1 MTVAKYW
8 RGRYLAT
15 NSLISMIGITIIL
28 IATYALISTEKINKT
43 VAALLGGLGVLIF
56 VKVTFLATGAEVFTD
71 AAIFE
76 ELIDWQTITIV
87 VSILIVV
94 EAARE
99 SGLFDWITIK
109 IVKLTKGEPIRIF
122 LYMNLLTF
130 ALSALTSS
138 PAFVIVGALTLV
150 VTKNLDLDPKPFL
163 VSEIMIANT
172 AGACTVISSFV
183 NILIATNY
191 EFTDVHFLSYGLFA
205 ALAVPIGGILV
216 VVNLIVFRFIYGKK
230 LQEADDKISPDLK
243 RTLIGLDEWL
253 VVKNRSAFY
262 RSAILLIG
270 TIVTFALANL
280 LNVPFFL
287 VALTSA
293 ILFIF
298 FSDNR
303 VEVLLHKVDWEM
315 VIFFVAIFILV
326 GGAHKVGI
334 LDIFAQ
340 NIGGLSG
347 GNEPLLLVIL
357 VWMTGI
363 LSGFMD
369 NVSVTAVL
377 VLVIPTIA
385 AGGFNETAIIW
396 AVILGANLGAS
407 LTPIGGVSNIIG
419 IGLLEREGK
428 SMSWLDFIKL
438 GSIITF
444 IDLAVAT
451 GYLFLIASLF
461 FVT

>member
-1 MTVAKYW
+1 
-8 RGRYLAT
+8 
-15 NSLISMIGITIIL
+15 MIGWIR
-28 IATYALISTEKINKT
+28 SF
-43 VAALLGGLGVLIF
+43 IF
-56 VKVTFLATGAEVFTD
+56 VKVTFLTTGIEIFSD
-71 AAIFE
+71 AAIFS

-94 EAARE
+94 EVARE

-122 LYMNLLTF
+122 LYMKLLTF

-150 VTKNLDLDPKPFL
+150 VTKNLDLDPLPFL

-172 AGACTVISSFV
+172 AGVCTVISSFI
-183 NILIATNY
+183 NILIASNY
-191 EFTDVHFLSYGLFA
+191 NLDPVHFLSYGGFA
-205 ALAVPIGGILV
+205 ALAVPIGGLLV
-216 VVNLIVFRFIYGKK
+216 VINLLVFKLIYGKK
-230 LQEADDKISPDLK
+230 LQEAGENLSPDLK

-262 RSAILLIG
+262 RSAVLLIS
-270 TIVTFALANL
+270 TIVTFAVASLI
-280 LNVPFFL
+280 NVPFFL
-287 VALTSA
+287 VALTSS

-303 VEVLLHKVDWEM
+303 IEVLLHKVDWEM
-315 VIFFVAIFILV
+315 LIFFVAIFILF
-326 GGAHKVGI
+326 GGAHNVGI
-334 LDIFAQ
+334 LDIFAE

-347 GNEPLLLVIL
+347 GNKYLLWVIL

-369 NVSVTAVL
+369 NVSITAVL

-385 AGGFNETAIIW
+385 ATGGFNETSIIW
-396 AVILGANLGAS
+396 ATVLGANLGAS

-419 IGLLEREGK
+419 IGLLEKEGK

-444 IDLAVAT
+444 IDLAAAT
-451 GYLFLIASLF
+451 GYLVLRASIF
-461 FVT
+461 GW

>member
-1 MTVAKYW
+1 
-8 RGRYLAT
+8 
-15 NSLISMIGITIIL
+15 MIGWIR
-28 IATYALISTEKINKT
+28 SF
-43 VAALLGGLGVLIF
+43 IF
-56 VKVTFLATGAEVFTD
+56 VKVTFLTTGIEIFSD
-71 AAIFE
+71 AAIFS

-94 EAARE
+94 EVARE

-122 LYMNLLTF
+122 LYMKLLTF

-150 VTKNLDLDPKPFL
+150 VTKNLDLDPLPFL

-172 AGACTVISSFV
+172 AGVCTVISSFI
-183 NILIATNY
+183 NILIASNY
-191 EFTDVHFLSYGLFA
+191 NLDPVHFLSYGGFA
-205 ALAVPIGGILV
+205 ALAVPIGGLLV
-216 VVNLIVFRFIYGKK
+216 VINLLVFKLIYGKK
-230 LQEADDKISPDLK
+230 LQEAGENLSPDLK

-262 RSAILLIG
+262 RSAVLLIS
-270 TIVTFALANL
+270 TIVTFAVASLI
-280 LNVPFFL
+280 NVPFFL
-287 VALTSA
+287 VALTSS

-303 VEVLLHKVDWEM
+303 IEVLLHKVDWEM
-315 VIFFVAIFILV
+315 LIFFVAIFILF
-326 GGAHKVGI
+326 GGAHNVGI
-334 LDIFAQ
+334 LDIFAE

-347 GNEPLLLVIL
+347 GNKYLLWVIL

-369 NVSVTAVL
+369 NVSIPAVL

-385 AGGFNETAIIW
+385 ATGGFNETSIIW
-396 AVILGANLGAS
+396 ATVLGANLGAS

-419 IGLLEREGK
+419 IGLLEKEGK

-444 IDLAVAT
+444 IDLAAAT
-451 GYLFLIASLF
+451 GYLVLRASIF
-461 FVT
+461 GW

>member
-1 MTVAKYW
+1 V
-8 RGRYLAT
+8 
-15 NSLISMIGITIIL
+15 IGWIR
-28 IATYALISTEKINKT
+28 SF
-43 VAALLGGLGVLIF
+43 IF
-56 VKVTFLATGAEVFTD
+56 VKVTFLTTGIEIFSD
-71 AAIFE
+71 AAIFS

-94 EAARE
+94 EVARE

-122 LYMNLLTF
+122 LYMKLLTF

-150 VTKNLDLDPKPFL
+150 VTKNLDLDPLPFL

-172 AGACTVISSFV
+172 AGVCTVISSFI
-183 NILIATNY
+183 NILIASNY
-191 EFTDVHFLSYGLFA
+191 NLDPVHFLSYGGFA
-205 ALAVPIGGILV
+205 ALAVPIGGLLV
-216 VVNLIVFRFIYGKK
+216 VINLLVFKLIYGKK
-230 LQEADDKISPDLK
+230 LQEAGENLSPDLK

-262 RSAILLIG
+262 RSAVLLIS
-270 TIVTFALANL
+270 TIVTFAVASLI
-280 LNVPFFL
+280 NVPFFL
-287 VALTSA
+287 VALTSS

-303 VEVLLHKVDWEM
+303 IEVLLHKVDWEM
-315 VIFFVAIFILV
+315 LIFFVAIFILF
-326 GGAHKVGI
+326 GGAHNVGI
-334 LDIFAQ
+334 LDIFAE

-347 GNEPLLLVIL
+347 GNKYLLWVIL

-369 NVSVTAVL
+369 NVSITAVL

-385 AGGFNETAIIW
+385 ATGGFNETSIIW
-396 AVILGANLGAS
+396 ATVLGANLGAS

-419 IGLLEREGK
+419 IGLLEKEGK

-444 IDLAVAT
+444 IDLAAAT
-451 GYLFLIASLF
+451 GYLVLRASIF
-461 FVT
+461 GW

>member
-1 MTVAKYW
+1 M
-8 RGRYLAT
+8 AT

-172 AGACTVISSFV
+172 AGVCTVISSFV

-216 VVNLIVFRFIYGKK
+216 VVNLIVFRFIYGKT
-230 LQEADDKISPDLK
+230 LQEAGENISPDLK
-243 RTLIGLDEWL
+243 R
-253 VVKNRSAFY
+253 
-262 RSAILLIG
+262 
-270 TIVTFALANL
+270 
-280 LNVPFFL
+280 
-287 VALTSA
+287 
-293 ILFIF
+293 
-298 FSDNR
+298 
-303 VEVLLHKVDWEM
+303 
-315 VIFFVAIFILV
+315 
-326 GGAHKVGI
+326 
-334 LDIFAQ
+334 
-340 NIGGLSG
+340 
-347 GNEPLLLVIL
+347 
-357 VWMTGI
+357 
-363 LSGFMD
+363 
-369 NVSVTAVL
+369 
-377 VLVIPTIA
+377 
-385 AGGFNETAIIW
+385 
-396 AVILGANLGAS
+396 
-407 LTPIGGVSNIIG
+407 
-419 IGLLEREGK
+419 
-428 SMSWLDFIKL
+428 
-438 GSIITF
+438 
-444 IDLAVAT
+444 
-451 GYLFLIASLF
+451 
-461 FVT
+461 

>member
-1 MTVAKYW
+1 MS
-8 RGRYLAT
+8 T

-43 VAALLGGLGVLIF
+43 VAALVGGLGVLIF
-56 VKVTFLATGAEVFTD
+56 VKVTFLTTGVEVFSD
-71 AAIFE
+71 AEIFS

-130 ALSALTSS
+130 GLSALTSS

-150 VTKNLDLDPKPFL
+150 VTKNLDLDPLPFL

-172 AGACTVISSFV
+172 AGVCTVISSFV
-183 NILIATNY
+183 NILIASNY
-191 EFTDVHFLSYGLFA
+191 NLDPVYFLSYGAFA
-205 ALAVPIGGILV
+205 ALAIPIGGLLV
-216 VVNLIVFRFIYGKK
+216 VVNLIVFKLIYGKR
-230 LQEADDKISPDLK
+230 LQKDAETLSEDLK

-262 RSAILLIG
+262 RSAFLLIG
-270 TIVTFALANL
+270 TITTFAVASFI
-280 LNVPFFL
+280 NVPFFL

-298 FSDNR
+298 FSDKR
-303 VEVLLHKVDWEM
+303 IEVLLHKVDWEM
-315 VIFFVAIFILV
+315 VIFFIAIFILV

-334 LDIFAQ
+334 LDIFAES
-340 NIGGLSG
+340 IGGLSG
-347 GNEPLLLVIL
+347 GNKYLLWIIL

-377 VLVIPTIA
+377 IFVIPTIA
-385 AGGFNETAIIW
+385 ATGGFNETAIIW
-396 AVILGANLGAS
+396 ATILGANLGAS

-419 IGLLEREGK
+419 IGLLEKEGTPI
-428 SMSWLDFIKL
+428 SWLDFIKL

-444 IDLAVAT
+444 VDLAVAT
-451 GYLFLIASLF
+451 GYLFLLATIF
-461 FVT
+461 GW

>member
-1 MTVAKYW
+1 MS
-8 RGRYLAT
+8 T

-56 VKVTFLATGAEVFTD
+56 VKVTFLTTGIEIFSD
-71 AAIFE
+71 AAIFS

-94 EAARE
+94 EVARE
-99 SGLFDWITIK
+99 SGLFDWITIF

-150 VTKNLDLDPKPFL
+150 VTKNLDLDPLPFL
-163 VSEIMIANT
+163 INEIMIANT
-172 AGACTVISSFV
+172 AGVCTVISSFV
-183 NILIATNY
+183 NILIASNY
-191 EFTDVHFLSYGLFA
+191 NLAPEYYLSYGAFA
-205 ALAVPIGGILV
+205 ALAVPIGGLLV
-216 VVNLIVFRFIYGKK
+216 VVNLIVFRLIYGKK
-230 LQEADDKISPDLK
+230 LQKDAETLSEDLK

-270 TIVTFALANL
+270 TIATFAVASF

-298 FSDNR
+298 FADQR
-303 VEVLLHKVDWEM
+303 IEVLLHKVDWEM
-315 VIFFVAIFILV
+315 VIFFIAIFILV

-334 LDIFAQ
+334 LDIFAES
-340 NIGGLSG
+340 IGGMSG
-347 GNEPLLLVIL
+347 GNKYLLWIIL
-357 VWMTGI
+357 VWMSGI

-377 VLVIPTIA
+377 IFVIPTIA
-385 AGGFNETAIIW
+385 ATGGFNETAIIW
-396 AVILGANLGAS
+396 ATILGANLGAS

-419 IGLLEREGK
+419 IGLLEKEGTRI
-428 SMSWLDFIKL
+428 SWFDFIKL

-451 GYLFLIASLF
+451 GYLVLLASIF
-461 FVT
+461 GW